1 LVHYPLGI
9 TASLRLRSL
18 ELGKPIVE
26 RSKLSRAAQRHVVCF
41 PARKA
46 VEHPLGKDNLLE
58 TTNHDTILASTPRTS
73 ASTRIDR
80 RAFIREVGS
89 LFLRSAAAATITSS
103 ACGCGGGSQP
113 NPLPQTGQPDEGV
126 PPEGYIR
133 LAFNES
139 PYGPP
144 PAALAAVDEMLSRPY
159 AMASQETH
167 FLPGIN
173 RYPDFLNTDLTDAIA
188 GLHGVSALNVIPC
201 CGISEL
207 LYMCSEAFL
216 GRGRNLIITDGTFP
230 LVRHYAASRGA
241 DIILIPPAQDYH
253 VDLDAIV
260 DAVRSDTSLV
270 YLANPDNPTGTI
282 YSFAEIKSFVEAV
295 VNKNSQVA
303 VLLDE
308 AYMDYVLLDP
318 LPEAVP
324 LVEQYPV
331 IVGRTFSKAYGMAG
345 LRGGYAVAHRDLVHV
360 LNGDSGGFFGGDV
373 GWRMFECD
381 VNRLATAAIIGS
393 LSPSGQDFVAQVRQ
407 QNAEIRQL
415 LSAGLR
421 SLGYTPLES
430 HTNFLL
436 VNVGIDGERMR
447 NWLCNRNILIQAAG
461 SFHPRYGN
469 WIRVSVGDQSEI
481 DALLATLA
489 GFDPS
494 SQPPPCFAVFYMGI

>member
-1 LVHYPLGI
+1 MKRI
-9 TASLRLRSL
+9 
-18 ELGKPIVE
+18 
-26 RSKLSRAAQRHVVCF
+26 LSRL
-41 PARKA
+41 PA
-46 VEHPLGKDNLLE
+46 EIG
-58 TTNHDTILASTPRTS
+58 
-73 ASTRIDR
+73 RIDR

-89 LFLRSAAAATITSS
+89 LFLRTAAAATITSS
-103 ACGCGGGSQP
+103 ACGCGEGPQP
-113 NPLPQTGQPDEGV
+113 KPQKWRPDEGI
-126 PPEGYIR
+126 PAEGYIR

-144 PAALAAVDEMLSRPY
+144 PAALATVDEMLSRPY
-159 AMASQETH
+159 AMASQDTH

-173 RYPDFLNTDLTDAIA
+173 RYPDFLNTDLTTAIA
-188 GLHGVSALNVIPC
+188 GLHGVSTFNVIPC

-216 GRGRNLIITDGTFP
+216 GKGRNLIITDGTFP
-230 LVRHYAASRGA
+230 LLQHYASSRGA
-241 DIILIPPAQDYH
+241 DIILIPPAEDH
-253 VDLDAIV
+253 RVDLDGIL

-270 YLANPDNPTGTI
+270 YLANPDNPTGTVH
-282 YSFAEIKSFVEAV
+282 SFSEIKSFVEAA
-295 VNKNSQVA
+295 VNKNSQVV

-318 LPEAVP
+318 LPEAVS
-324 LVEQYPV
+324 LVGQYPV

-360 LNGDSGGFFGGDV
+360 LNGDASGFFGGDC

-381 VNRLATAAIIGS
+381 VNRLATAAILGS
-393 LSPSGQDFVAQVRQ
+393 LSPSGQNFVAQVRQ
-407 QNAEIRQL
+407 QNAEMRQR

-436 VNVGIDGERMR
+436 VKVGIEGERTR
-447 NWLCNRNILIQAAG
+447 TWLCNRKILIQAAG
-461 SFHPRYGN
+461 SFHPRYGD
-469 WIRVSVGDQSEI
+469 WIRVSVGDQSEV
-481 DALLATLA
+481 DTLLAALR

-494 SQPPPCFAVFYMGI
+494 SQSPPCFAVFYMGI